1 MSEEDSRTRKK
12 IVWKSFPTSCHLAVL
27 QMTECM
33 GKGEKV
39 DINKSQF
46 TSIST

>member
-27 QMTECM
+27 QMTEYM
-33 GKGEKV
+33 SKEKV